1 MIEMTNFK
9 GVFYENKEKNN
20 AERNISVMKF
30 SNGCWLQREG
40 CACFAPQEVYFT
52 RIEDRK
58 VTLCAPTIHI
68 TQRGDT
74 LGCINL
80 TLEITSPAPEILRVR
95 TCHYK
100 GGIVN
105 TPAFELELTDELPLD
120 VEDSEEAVRI
130 KSGSLTLVITK
141 KQWSMTYLRNDEV
154 ITKSAG
160 RDLALMKTD
169 WKGLAYDPGDHN
181 ETYIRQMLS
190 LSVGELVYGMGERF
204 TPFVKNGQ
212 SVDIWNADGGTSTE
226 QSYKNIP
233 FYITNKGYGV
243 LVNHPEKVSFEVA
256 TEMVTRTE
264 FSVEGSYLDYFLING
279 PTMKEV
285 LTRYTDLTGKPSLP
299 APWTFGLW
307 LSTSFT
313 TNYDEE
319 TVMSF
324 VDGMIDRGIPL
335 RTFHFDCF
343 WMKEFHWSDFVW
355 DSRVFPDPEGML
367 RRIKAK
373 GLNICVWINPYIGQE
388 SCLFDEGME
397 KGYFIRRTN
406 GQVWQWDMWQPG
418 MAIVDFTNPDACK
431 WFQDKLE
438 ALLDMG
444 VDCFKTDFGERIPTE
459 NVMYFDGSDPVKM
472 HNYYTYLYN
481 KCVYELLERKRGRGE
496 AVLFARSATVGG
508 QKFPVHWGGDCWSD
522 YESMEESLRGGLSLL
537 MSGFGFWAHDIG
549 GFENTSTADVYKR
562 WVAFGLLSSHSR
574 LHGSSSYRVP
584 WVYDE
589 EAVDVVRFFT
599 RLKASLMPYLYKTA
613 VDTSVLGIPV
623 MRSMVLEFTEDK
635 TCHYV
640 DKQYMLG
647 DNLLV
652 APVFNEEG
660 MAEYYLPEGTWT
672 DFFTGEEKQ
681 GAGWIREKHGYLSIP
696 LMVKENSIV
705 ALGAH
710 DDKPDYDYG
719 DHAELRLYCLQ
730 DGKEASVV
738 VYGMDRAEEIAM
750 TAVRNGNQMQI
761 TVRSDK
767 DYKIRLVNVIAISV
781 SRGEVKIDK
790 KDTVI
795 ILSGSTDLTVTF

>member
-1 MIEMTNFK
+1 
-9 GVFYENKEKNN
+9 
-20 AERNISVMKF
+20 MKF
-30 SNGCWLQREG
+30 SNGCWLQKEG
-40 CACFAPQEVYFT
+40 CSCFAPQEVYFT
-52 RIEDRK
+52 KIEERK
-58 VTLCAPTIHI
+58 VTLLAPTIHI
-68 TQRGDT
+68 VTRGDT

-80 TLEITSPAPEILRVR
+80 TMEITSPAPDIFRVR
-95 TCHYK
+95 TYHFK
-100 GGIVN
+100 GAVVE
-105 TPAFELELTDELPLD
+105 TPAFDLELTEELPLE
-120 VEDSEEAVRI
+120 VEDDEEKI
-130 KSGSLTLVITK
+130 KITSGSMSLVLTK
-141 KQWSMTYLRNDEV
+141 KTWSMTYMRGNEV

-160 RDLALMKTD
+160 KDLALMKMNF
-169 WKGLAYDPGDHN
+169 KGYTYDKGDG
-181 ETYIRQMLS
+181 EDTYIRQMLS

-212 SVDIWNADGGTSTE
+212 SVDIWNEDGGTSTE

-243 LVNHPEKVSFEVA
+243 LVNHPERVSFEVA

-264 FSVEGSYLDYFLING
+264 FSVKGSYLDYFLING

-324 VDGMIDRGIPL
+324 VDGMLNRGIPL

-343 WMKEFHWSDFVW
+343 WMKEFHWSDFLW
-355 DSRVFPDPEGML
+355 DSRVFPDPAGML
-367 RRIKAK
+367 KRIKAK

-388 SCLFDEGME
+388 SYLFDEGM
-397 KGYFIRRTN
+397 KNGYLIKRTN
-406 GQVWQWDMWQPG
+406 GQVWQWDAWQPG
-418 MAIVDFTNPDACK
+418 MAIVDFTNPAACK

-438 ALLDMG
+438 VLLDMG

-459 NVMYFDGSDPVKM
+459 NVAYFDGSDPVRM
-472 HNYYTYLYN
+472 HNLYTYLYN
-481 KCVYELLERKRGRGE
+481 KCVFDLLERKRGKGQ

-522 YESMEESLRGGLSLL
+522 YESMEESLHGGLSLL

-549 GFENTSTADVYKR
+549 GFESTSTADVYKR

-613 VDTSVLGIPV
+613 IDTSRSGVPT
-623 MRSMVLEFTEDK
+623 MRSMVLEYTEDK

-652 APVFNEEG
+652 APIFNDQSI
-660 MAEYYLPEGTWT
+660 AEYYLPKGTWT
-672 DFFTGEEKQ
+672 DFFTGEEKE
-681 GAGWIREKHGYLSIP
+681 GAGWITEKHGYLSIP

-705 ALGAH
+705 VMGAH
-710 DDKPDYDYG
+710 DDRPDYDYG
-719 DHAELRLYCLQ
+719 DHAEIRIYALK
-730 DGKEASVV
+730 DGHSASSI
-738 VYGMDRAEEIAM
+738 VYGMDNQEQISI
-750 TAVRNGNQMQI
+750 TAS
-761 TVRSDK
+761 RSGSDIHIQVTSGQE
-767 DYKIRLVNVIAISV
+767 YTIRLINVTASGKDAV
-781 SRGEVKIDK
+781 IDG

-795 ILSGSTDLTVTF
+795 SLSGNADLVVTEA

>member
-1 MIEMTNFK
+1 
-9 GVFYENKEKNN
+9 
-20 AERNISVMKF
+20 MKF
-30 SNGCWLQREG
+30 SNGCWLQKEG
-40 CACFAPQEVYFT
+40 CGCHAPQEVYFT
-52 RIEDRK
+52 KAEDRK
-58 VTLCAPTIHI
+58 VTICAPTVHI
-68 TQRGDT
+68 TNRGDT

-95 TCHYK
+95 TYHHK
-100 GGIVN
+100 GSVGDS
-105 TPAFELELTDELPLD
+105 PSFDLELTDELPLK
-120 VEDSEEAVRI
+120 VTDSQETLDIA
-130 KSGSLTLVITK
+130 SGSLTLSISK
-141 KQWSMTYLRNDEV
+141 KNWSMTYLRNGKV
-154 ITKSAG
+154 ITRSTG

-169 WKGLAYDPGDHN
+169 WKGYAYDHGDN
-181 ETYIRQMLS
+181 EETYMRQMLS

-233 FYITNKGYGV
+233 FYLTNKGYGV
-243 LVNHPEKVSFEVA
+243 LVNHPERVSFEVA

-264 FSVEGSYLDYFLING
+264 FSVEGGYLDYFLING

-285 LTRYTDLTGKPSLP
+285 LMRYTDLTGKPSLP

-324 VDGMIDRGIPL
+324 VDGMLNRGIPL

-355 DSRVFPDPEGML
+355 DSRVFPDPRGML
-367 RRIKAK
+367 ERIKAK
-373 GLNICVWINPYIGQE
+373 GLNICVWINSYIGQE

-397 KGYFIRRTN
+397 KGYFIKRSN

-418 MAIVDFTNPDACK
+418 MAIVDFTNPAAWK

-438 ALLDMG
+438 ILLDMG
-444 VDCFKTDFGERIPTE
+444 VDCFKTDFGERIPSKD
-459 NVMYFDGSDPVKM
+459 VVYFDGSNPEKM

-481 KCVYELLERKRGRGE
+481 KCVYELLERKRGKGQ

-549 GFENTSTADVYKR
+549 GFESTSTADVYKR

-584 WVYDE
+584 WAYDE

-599 RLKASLMPYLYKTA
+599 RLKARLMPYLYKTS
-613 VDTSVLGIPV
+613 VDTSRSGIPT
-623 MRSMVLEFTEDK
+623 MRSMVLEYTGDK

-647 DNLLV
+647 DALLV
-652 APVFNEEG
+652 APIFNDQG
-660 MAEYYLPEGTWT
+660 IAEYYLPEGLWT
-672 DFFTGEEKQ
+672 DFFTGEEKR
-681 GAGWIREKHGYLSIP
+681 GPGWINEKHGYLSIP
-696 LMVKENSIV
+696 LMVRENSIV
-705 ALGAH
+705 CLGSTEGR
-710 DDKPDYDYG
+710 PDYDYG
-719 DHAELRLYCLQ
+719 DHAELCLYSLK
-730 DGKEASVV
+730 DGKEASTVI
-738 VYGMDRAEEIAM
+738 YGMDQREELIM
-750 TAVRNGNQMQI
+750 TASRNGNQI
-761 TVRSDK
+761 HIIVKSEKT
-767 DYKIRLVNVIAISV
+767 YTIRLVNLVAISV
-781 SRGEVKIDK
+781 SQGEVKISK
-790 KDTVI
+790 KDTMI
-795 ILSGSTDLTVTF
+795 ALEGDADFTATI

>member
-1 MIEMTNFK
+1 
-9 GVFYENKEKNN
+9 
-20 AERNISVMKF
+20 MKF
-30 SNGCWLQREG
+30 SNGCWLQKEG
-40 CACFAPQEVYFT
+40 CSCFAPQEVYFT
-52 RIEDRK
+52 KIEDRK
-58 VTLCAPTIHI
+58 VTLLAPTIHI
-68 TQRGDT
+68 VTRGDT

-80 TLEITSPAPEILRVR
+80 TMEITSPAPDIFRVR
-95 TCHYK
+95 TYHFK
-100 GGIVN
+100 GAVVE
-105 TPAFELELTDELPLD
+105 TPAFDLELTEELPLE
-120 VEDSEEAVRI
+120 VEDDEEKI
-130 KSGSLTLVITK
+130 KITSGSMSLVITK
-141 KQWSMTYLRNDEV
+141 KTWSMTYMRGHEV

-160 RDLALMKTD
+160 KDLALMKMNF
-169 WKGLAYDPGDHN
+169 KGYTYDKGDG
-181 ETYIRQMLS
+181 EDTYIRQMLS

-212 SVDIWNADGGTSTE
+212 SVDIWNEDGGTSTE

-243 LVNHPEKVSFEVA
+243 LVNHPERVSFEVA

-264 FSVEGSYLDYFLING
+264 FSVKGSYLDYFLING

-324 VDGMIDRGIPL
+324 VDGMLNRGIPL

-343 WMKEFHWSDFVW
+343 WMKEFHWSDFLW
-355 DSRVFPDPEGML
+355 DSRVFPDPAGML
-367 RRIKAK
+367 KRIKAK

-388 SCLFDEGME
+388 SYLFDEGM
-397 KGYFIRRTN
+397 KNGYLIKRTN
-406 GQVWQWDMWQPG
+406 GQVWQWDAWQPG
-418 MAIVDFTNPDACK
+418 MAIVDFTNPAACK

-438 ALLDMG
+438 VLLDMG

-459 NVMYFDGSDPVKM
+459 NVAYFDGSDPVKM
-472 HNYYTYLYN
+472 HNLYTYLYN
-481 KCVYELLERKRGRGE
+481 KCVFDLLERKRGKGQ

-522 YESMEESLRGGLSLL
+522 YESMEESLHGGLSLL

-549 GFENTSTADVYKR
+549 GFESTSTADVYKR

-613 VDTSVLGIPV
+613 IDTSRSGVPT
-623 MRSMVLEFTEDK
+623 MRSMVLEYTEDK

-652 APVFNEEG
+652 APIFNDQSI
-660 MAEYYLPEGTWT
+660 AEYYLPKGTWT
-672 DFFTGEEKQ
+672 DFFTGEEKE
-681 GAGWIREKHGYLSIP
+681 GAGWITEKHGYLSIP

-705 ALGAH
+705 VMGAH
-710 DDKPDYDYG
+710 DDRPDYDYG
-719 DHAELRLYCLQ
+719 DHAEIRIYALK
-730 DGKEASVV
+730 DGHSASSI
-738 VYGMDRAEEIAM
+738 VYGMDNQEQISI
-750 TAVRNGNQMQI
+750 TAS
-761 TVRSDK
+761 RSGSDIHLQVTSGQE
-767 DYKIRLVNVIAISV
+767 YTIRLINVTA
-781 SRGEVKIDK
+781 SRKDAVIDG

-795 ILSGSTDLTVTF
+795 SLSGNADLVVTEA

>member
-1 MIEMTNFK
+1 
-9 GVFYENKEKNN
+9 
-20 AERNISVMKF
+20 MKF
-30 SNGCWLQREG
+30 SNGCWLQKEG
-40 CACFAPQEVYFT
+40 CSCFAPQEVYFT
-52 RIEDRK
+52 KIEERK
-58 VTLCAPTIHI
+58 VTLLAPTIHI
-68 TQRGDT
+68 VTRGDT

-80 TLEITSPAPEILRVR
+80 TMEITSPAPDIFRVR
-95 TCHYK
+95 TYHFK
-100 GGIVN
+100 GAVVE
-105 TPAFELELTDELPLD
+105 TPAFDLELTEELPLE
-120 VEDSEEAVRI
+120 VEDDEEKI
-130 KSGSLTLVITK
+130 KITSGSMSLVITK
-141 KQWSMTYLRNDEV
+141 KAWSMTYMRGNEV

-160 RDLALMKTD
+160 KDLALMKMNF
-169 WKGLAYDPGDHN
+169 KGYTYDKGDG
-181 ETYIRQMLS
+181 EDTYIRQMLS

-212 SVDIWNADGGTSTE
+212 SVDIWNEDGGTSTE

-243 LVNHPEKVSFEVA
+243 LVNHPERVSFEVA

-264 FSVEGSYLDYFLING
+264 FSVKGSYLDYFLING

-324 VDGMIDRGIPL
+324 VDGMLNRGIPL

-343 WMKEFHWSDFVW
+343 WMKEFHWSDFLW
-355 DSRVFPDPEGML
+355 DSRVFPDPAGML
-367 RRIKAK
+367 KRIKAK

-388 SCLFDEGME
+388 SYLFDEGM
-397 KGYFIRRTN
+397 KNGYLIKRTN
-406 GQVWQWDMWQPG
+406 GQVWQWDAWQPG
-418 MAIVDFTNPDACK
+418 MAIVDFTNPAACK

-438 ALLDMG
+438 VLLDMG

-459 NVMYFDGSDPVKM
+459 NVAYFDGSDPVKM
-472 HNYYTYLYN
+472 HNLYTYLYN
-481 KCVYELLERKRGRGE
+481 KCVFDLLERKRGKGQ

-522 YESMEESLRGGLSLL
+522 YESMEESLHGGLSLL

-549 GFENTSTADVYKR
+549 GFESTSTADVYKR

-613 VDTSVLGIPV
+613 IDTSKSGVPT
-623 MRSMVLEFTEDK
+623 MRSMVLEYTEDK

-652 APVFNEEG
+652 APIFNDQSI
-660 MAEYYLPEGTWT
+660 AEYYLPKGTWT
-672 DFFTGEEKQ
+672 DFFTGEEKE
-681 GAGWIREKHGYLSIP
+681 GAGWITEKHGYLSIP
-696 LMVKENSIV
+696 LMVRENSIV
-705 ALGAH
+705 VMGAH
-710 DDKPDYDYG
+710 DDRPDYDYG
-719 DHAELRLYCLQ
+719 DHAEIRIYALK
-730 DGKEASVV
+730 DGHSASSI
-738 VYGMDRAEEIAM
+738 VYGMDNQEQISIIAS
-750 TAVRNGNQMQI
+750 
-761 TVRSDK
+761 RSGSDIHIQVTS
-767 DYKIRLVNVIAISV
+767 DQEYTIRLINVTASGKDAV
-781 SRGEVKIDK
+781 IDG

-795 ILSGSTDLTVTF
+795 SLSGNADLVVTEA

>member
-1 MIEMTNFK
+1 
-9 GVFYENKEKNN
+9 
-20 AERNISVMKF
+20 MKF
-30 SNGCWLQREG
+30 SNGCWFEKEG
-40 CACFAPQEVYFT
+40 CACFAPQEIYFT
-52 RIEDRK
+52 KIEDTK
-58 VTLCAPTIHI
+58 VTLLAPTHHI
-68 TQRGDT
+68 THRGDT
-74 LGCINL
+74 LGGINL

-95 TCHYK
+95 TYHYK
-100 GGIVN
+100 GAISD
-105 TPAFELELTDELPLD
+105 TPAFTLELNEELPLS
-120 VEDSEEAVRI
+120 VEDSEEEIRI
-130 KSGSLTLVITK
+130 TSGSLTLAITK
-141 KQWSMTYLRNDEV
+141 KNWSMTYLRNGEV
-154 ITKSAG
+154 ISKSSG

-169 WKGLAYDPGDHN
+169 WKGDAYDKGDHT

-212 SVDIWNADGGTSTE
+212 SIDIWNADGGTSTE

-233 FYITNKGYGV
+233 FFLTNKGYGV
-243 LVNHPEKVSFEVA
+243 LVNHPEMVSFEVA

-279 PTMKEV
+279 PSMKDV
-285 LTRYTDLTGKPSLP
+285 LVRYTDLTGKPSLP

-324 VDGMIDRGIPL
+324 VDGMLDRGIPL

-343 WMKEFHWSDFVW
+343 WMKDFHWSDFVW
-355 DSRVFPDPEGML
+355 DNRVFPDPAGML
-367 RRIKAK
+367 KRIKAK
-373 GLNICVWINPYIGQE
+373 GLNICVWINSYIAQE
-388 SCLFDEGME
+388 SRLFDEGWK
-397 KGYFIRRTN
+397 KGYFIKRTN

-418 MAIVDFTNPDACK
+418 MAIVDFTNPEAYR
-431 WFQDKLE
+431 WFQDRLE
-438 ALLDMG
+438 VLLDMG
-444 VDCFKTDFGERIPTE
+444 VDCFKTDFSERIPTE
-459 NVMYFDGSDPVKM
+459 DVVYHDGSDPKKM
-472 HNYYTYLYN
+472 HNYCTYLYN
-481 KCVYELLERKRGRGE
+481 KCVYELLERKRGKGE

-549 GFENTSTADVYKR
+549 GFESTSTADVYKR

-584 WVYDE
+584 WAYDE

-599 RLKASLMPYLYKTA
+599 RLKARLMPYLYKTSI
-613 VDTSVLGIPV
+613 DTSRSGIPT
-623 MRSMVLEFTEDK
+623 MRSMVLEYTEDK

-652 APVFNEEG
+652 APIFNDQSI
-660 MAEYYLPEGTWT
+660 AEYYLPEGNWT
-672 DFFTGEEKQ
+672 SFFTGEVKT
-681 GAGWIREKHGYLSIP
+681 GGKWITETHDYLSIP

-705 ALGAH
+705 AIGAIE
-710 DDKPDYDYG
+710 DKPDYDYA
-719 DHAELRLYCLQ
+719 DNAELRIYSLV
-730 DGKEASVV
+730 DGKEASTIIYDMEQKETLPITAVKN
-738 VYGMDRAEEIAM
+738 GMDVKLSIKSDTNYSIRFVNTKVSSSSVGDVVTE
-750 TAVRNGNQMQI
+750 GNDSI
-761 TVRSDK
+761 L
-767 DYKIRLVNVIAISV
+767 Y
-781 SRGEVKIDK
+781 
-790 KDTVI
+790 
-795 ILSGSTDLTVTF
+795 LSGTQDVTVTLA